1 MGENREKYMKENLIL
16 KLKQQI
22 KELALRIGLTE
33 NSTTQIWEEN
43 DFAYPFI
50 EIDSS
55 GEMHLKVRERGQ
67 IFEDKIAKDIDEL
80 LYWIFSG
87 ITFSMACDFELKNRI
102 ETQDCRRMIFEKQNE
117 LLKKLND
124 DWQEREIECQTN
136 ILKNYPIDDFAGL
149 RASYCSKLRKKG
161 YSEKDIEKIAYK
173 KYPFK

>member
-1 MGENREKYMKENLIL
+1 
-16 KLKQQI
+16 
-22 KELALRIGLTE
+22 
-33 NSTTQIWEEN
+33 
-43 DFAYPFI
+43 
-50 EIDSS
+50 
-55 GEMHLKVRERGQ
+55 MHLKVRERGQ
-67 IFEDKIAKDIDEL
+67 IFEDKIAKDVDEL